1 MDVFFLLTVNLFNI
15 RQKTMYKKNLKFLV
29 MSKDMAKS
37 LVAAALMVAF
47 STPVAANTAT
57 GSRSASGAFSKQAD
71 GIVMRT
77 GADGSNNWGAM
88 QGVKGLEDLIGK
100 TEAEIK
106 NAALTPGSTLSDA
119 EPDKVFF
126 LYNVKTGKFLNAGGY
141 WGTHVSLK
149 DYPLSL
155 WAETHTYKL
164 PSSSTTQTLIDFIQ
178 NMETGQGK
186 YLGWVGKD
194 GGTGTDDGVF
204 IDRHQDENTHYG
216 WVFEPLKNDTQNTY
230 KIYTYATNK
239 PYSTLIAKSTKY
251 YLCAN
256 GDETDQDKNCGA
268 FSESYIESKNYD
280 AYSTWRVLSMKQI
293 YDLITEQSSDNMTS
307 ALDLSYRLDC
317 PGFSRGDKDIKEK
330 WKLST
335 FATGTNATGTKGG
348 WRFGLEKLH
357 NTEKTLTGSGGSGES
372 TDLDKYDFNGLSS
385 SNPYTFDKI
394 TYTGKEDYERRLGK
408 YFCADAKNLR
418 GVIYQDVDI
427 KAPGSYIIECKGYS
441 TTKKAKIFA
450 TWLDK
455 EGKED
460 KASLH
465 QNVLNQVSYM
475 PKTEQVLLHVNEQN
489 MDYAGKNFYG
499 QRKYINTV
507 LVQVPDITPKPSDGN
522 YGTIRFGLI
531 IGDNQDDTDVH
542 DVKNEWTVFDDFR
555 LLYASDDN
563 GVDLILDE
571 DRDNLSYL
579 KDCDIT
585 YKNRVL
591 HLNKTFT
598 KDKWNSF
605 VLPVSLKRDQFR
617 QAFGA
622 NARLAK
628 LSGLTSSEIQFKT
641 IDMDGMAD
649 NVDVLDA
656 YTPYIIFP
664 TKIHDT
670 DKTKVSPAYKASL
683 TKRNGESTPVVIKAN
698 HYDIPNVTFK
708 TDDANKNDLSQMNTD
723 TWVSDVTTTVENS
736 NGSMKA
742 YGTFA
747 RTFGQNVTQNV
758 TDEKADDYGVYKFTD
773 HYIISKRD
781 DLKGSY
787 FFDKGNLYYS
797 SERVRGLR
805 GFSCW
810 FKPVNSSSATTKLN
824 LYIDGVANGTTGI
837 DDVAFGDEEP
847 IGKAAK
853 GIYNMNGQLVS
864 NGSDTTNLP
873 AGMYIV
879 NGKKCVVK

>member
-1 MDVFFLLTVNLFNI
+1 
-15 RQKTMYKKNLKFLV
+15 
-29 MSKDMAKS
+29 MAKS
-37 LVAAALMVAF
+37 LVVAALMVAF

-57 GSRSASGAFSKQAD
+57 GSRSASGAFSKQTD
-71 GIVMRT
+71 GIVMPT
-77 GADGSNNWGAM
+77 DADGSNGSNASG
-88 QGVKGLEDLIGK
+88 GLVGLEFLKGK
-100 TEAEIK
+100 TEDEIM
-106 NAALTPGSTLSDA
+106 NVAVTSDEGLSDA
-119 EPDKVFF
+119 DPTKVFF

-155 WAETHTYKL
+155 WAKKNNYKL

-178 NMETGQGK
+178 NLETGQGK

-216 WVFEPLKNDTQNTY
+216 WVFEPLKNDKQNTY
-230 KIYTYATNK
+230 KIYTYATKK

-280 AYSTWRVLSMKQI
+280 AYSTWRVLSMQQI

-317 PGFSRGDKDIKEK
+317 PGFSRGDKDITV
-330 WKLST
+330 WKVSN
-335 FATGTNATGTKGG
+335 FPKGTKGG
-348 WRFGLEKLH
+348 WRFGLEKLY
-357 NTEKTLTGSGGSGES
+357 NTDNTLTGSGES
-372 TDLDKYDFNGLSS
+372 TELDKYDHNGLSS
-385 SNPYTFDKI
+385 STPYTFEKSEYKDK
-394 TYTGKEDYERRLGK
+394 DNYERHLGK
-408 YFCADAKNLR
+408 YFCADVKNRR
-418 GVIYQDVDI
+418 GVIYQDVVI

-441 TTKKAKIFA
+441 TTPKAKIFA
-450 TWLDK
+450 SWFDK
-455 EGKED
+455 KGGTED
-460 KASLH
+460 KALLH

-475 PKTEQVLLHVNEQN
+475 SKAEQEKLHVSEQN

-507 LVQVPDITPKPSDGN
+507 LVQVPESKKQTDGS
-522 YGTIRFGLI
+522 YGIIRFGLI
-531 IGDNQDDTDVH
+531 IGDNQYDQT
-542 DVKNEWTVFDDFR
+542 VKEADKEWTVFDDFR
-555 LLYASDDN
+555 LLYASDDK
-563 GVDLILDE
+563 GTDLILDE

-579 KDCDIT
+579 KDCDNT
-585 YKNRVL
+585 YKNTVL

-628 LSGLTSSEIQFKT
+628 LSNLTSSEIQFQT
-641 IDMDGMAD
+641 VDMDKDD
-649 NVDVLDA
+649 NAEVLKA

-664 TKIHDT
+664 TKIHT
-670 DKTKVSPAYKASL
+670 DNTKASPAYKATL
-683 TKRNGESTPVVIKAN
+683 TKTNGEQQDVVIKAN

-708 TDDANKNDLSQMNTD
+708 TNNENKNDLSQMDTK
-723 TWVSDVTTTVENS
+723 TWVSNVTTEVANS
-736 NGSMKA
+736 NGTMKA

-747 RTFGQNVTQNV
+747 RTFGNTATQN
-758 TDEKADDYGVYKFTD
+758 TTNANAADYGVYEFKD
-773 HYIISKRD
+773 RQIISGRD
-781 DLKGSY
+781 NLIGSY
-787 FFDKGNLYYS
+787 FFDQGNLYCS
-797 SERVRGLR
+797 DKRPRGLR

-810 FKPVNSSSATTKLN
+810 FKPADSSKATKLS
-824 LYIDGVANGTTGI
+824 LFIDGVANGTTGI

-847 IGKAAK
+847 TGKAAK

-879 NGKKCVVK
+879 NGKKCVVR

>member
-1 MDVFFLLTVNLFNI
+1 
-15 RQKTMYKKNLKFLV
+15 

-57 GSRSASGAFSKQAD
+57 GSRSASGAFSKQDD

-77 GADGSNNWGAM
+77 GDGSNGSNNALGGAI
-88 QGVKGLEDLIGK
+88 GIEYLEGK
-100 TEAEIK
+100 TVAEIK
-106 NAALTPGSTLSDA
+106 AAAVTSDTNLSDA
-119 EPDKVFF
+119 DPDKVFF

-155 WAETHTYKL
+155 WAKTNDYRL

-178 NMETGQGK
+178 NLETGVGK
-186 YLGWVGKD
+186 YLGWMSGKD
-194 GGTGTDDGVF
+194 TDEGVF
-204 IDRHQDENTHYG
+204 IDRKQNEGTHYG
-216 WVFEPLKNDTQNTY
+216 WVFVPLNDGKKTY

-239 PYSTLIAKSTKY
+239 PYSSSSTKY

-256 GDETDQDKNCGA
+256 GAETDQDKNCGA
-268 FSESYIESKNYD
+268 FSNSYITTNKLGE
-280 AYSTWRVLSMKQI
+280 YSTWRVLTMKQI
-293 YDLITEQSSDNMTS
+293 SDLLTENSDYMTS

-317 PGFSRGDKDIKEK
+317 PGFSRGDKDIQK
-330 WKLST
+330 WKVSS
-335 FATGTNATGTKGG
+335 FPKGTKGN

-357 NTEKTLTGSGGSGES
+357 NTANSLSDTGES
-372 TDLDKYDFNGLSS
+372 TDLDKFDVINLSS
-385 SNPYTFDKI
+385 SYVFDKRE
-394 TYTGKEDYERRLGK
+394 YKNQKEDYERRLGK
-408 YFCADAKNLR
+408 YFCADAKNMR
-418 GVIYQDVDI
+418 GVIYQDVVI

-441 TTKKAKIFA
+441 TTTKAKIFA
-450 TWLDK
+450 SWFDK
-455 EGKED
+455 DGKNED
-460 KASLH
+460 KSLMH

-475 PKTEQVLLHVNEQN
+475 SKAEQEELHVSEQN

-499 QRKYINTV
+499 KRKYINTV
-507 LVQVPDITPKPSDGN
+507 LLQVPESKDQHDGS
-522 YGTIRFGLI
+522 YGKIRFGLI
-531 IGDNQDDTDVH
+531 IGDNKNDKTVDAD
-542 DVKNEWTVFDDFR
+542 NEWTVFDDFR
-555 LLYASDDN
+555 LLYASNDK
-563 GVDLILDE
+563 GTGLILDE
-571 DRDNLSYL
+571 DRDNLDYL
-579 KDCDIT
+579 KDCSTT
-585 YKNRVL
+585 YKNTVL
-591 HLNKTFT
+591 HLNKTFS

-628 LSGLTSSEIQFKT
+628 LSGLTSSEIQFQT
-641 IDMDGMAD
+641 VNMDVND
-649 NVDVLDA
+649 NAVVLDA

-664 TKIHDT
+664 TKIHT
-670 DKTKVSPAYKASL
+670 DETKASPAYKATLRS
-683 TKRNGESTPVVIKAN
+683 TNGESGKEEVLIKAN

-708 TDDANKNDLSQMNTD
+708 TNNENKNDLSQMDTK
-723 TWVSDVTTTVENS
+723 TWVSNVTTEVANS
-736 NGSMKA
+736 NGTMKA

-747 RTFGQNVTQNV
+747 RTFGQKATQNV
-758 TDEKADDYGVYKFTD
+758 TDEKAADYGVYKFD
-773 HYIISKRD
+773 DRNIISGRD
-781 DLKGSY
+781 DLKDCF
-787 FFDKGNLYYS
+787 FFDNGNLYCS
-797 SERVRGLR
+797 HERKRGLR

-837 DDVAFGDEEP
+837 NEVAFGDEEP
-847 IGKAAK
+847 TGKAAK

-879 NGKKCVVK
+879 NGKKCVVR

>member
-1 MDVFFLLTVNLFNI
+1 
-15 RQKTMYKKNLKFLV
+15 MYKKNLKFLV

-57 GSRSASGAFSKQAD
+57 GSRSASGAFSKQDD
-71 GIVMRT
+71 GIVIPT
-77 GADGSNNWGAM
+77 DADGSNGSNASG
-88 QGVKGLEDLIGK
+88 GLVGLEFLKGK
-100 TEAEIK
+100 TEDEIM
-106 NAALTPGSTLSDA
+106 NVAVTSDEGLSDA
-119 EPDKVFF
+119 DPTKVFF

-155 WAETHTYKL
+155 WAKKNNYKL

-178 NMETGQGK
+178 NLETGQGK

-230 KIYTYATNK
+230 KIYTYATKK

-268 FSESYIESKNYD
+268 FSESYIESNNYD

-317 PGFSRGDKDIKEK
+317 PGFSRGDKDITV
-330 WKLST
+330 WNVSN
-335 FATGTNATGTKGG
+335 FATGTNGG
-348 WRFGLEKLH
+348 WRFDLEKLH
-357 NTEKTLTGSGGSGES
+357 NTHKKLTGSGELDNYDV
-372 TDLDKYDFNGLSS
+372 TDLKSS
-385 SNPYTFDKI
+385 YTFDGREYKNQ
-394 TYTGKEDYERRLGK
+394 KEDYERHLGK

-418 GVIYQDVDI
+418 GVIYQDVVI

-441 TTKKAKIFA
+441 TTTKAKIFA
-450 TWLDK
+450 SWFDK
-455 EGKED
+455 DGENED
-460 KASLH
+460 NSLMH

-475 PKTEQVLLHVNEQN
+475 SKAEQAELHVSEQN

-499 QRKYINTV
+499 KRKYINTV
-507 LVQVPDITPKPSDGN
+507 LIQVPETKKQADGS
-522 YGTIRFGLI
+522 YGKIRFGLI
-531 IGDNQDDTDVH
+531 IGDDQNDTKVDAA
-542 DVKNEWTVFDDFR
+542 NEWTVFDDFR
-555 LLYASDDN
+555 LLYASDDKSA
-563 GVDLILDE
+563 DLILDE
-571 DRDNLSYL
+571 DRKDLSYL
-579 KDCDIT
+579 KDCSNT
-585 YKNRVL
+585 YKNTVL
-591 HLNKTFT
+591 HLNKTFVQ
-598 KDKWNSF
+598 DKWNSF
-605 VLPVSLKRDQFR
+605 VLPVELNRYQFR

-622 NARLAK
+622 NARLAV
-628 LSGLTSSEIQFKT
+628 LSNLTKSEIQFQT
-641 IDMDGMAD
+641 IDMDAKTMTD
-649 NVDVLDA
+649 NDVVLGA

-664 TKIHDT
+664 TKIPNT
-670 DKTKVSPAYKASL
+670 DKTKVSPAYKATLRS
-683 TKRNGESTPVVIKAN
+683 TKGESGKEEVLIKAN
-698 HYDIPNVTFK
+698 HYDIPNVTFE
-708 TDDANKNDLSQMNTD
+708 TNSENKNDLSHMNTD
-723 TWVSDVTTTVENS
+723 TWVSTTKVYSTD
-736 NGSMKA
+736 GSMVA

-747 RTFGQNVTQNV
+747 RTFGKDATQ
-758 TDEKADDYGVYKFTD
+758 DENGVYNFNNN
-773 HYIISKRD
+773 YEIIKDRD
-781 DLKGSY
+781 NLIGSY
-787 FFDKGNLYYS
+787 FFDNGNLYCS
-797 SERVRGLR
+797 KKRVRGLR

-810 FKPVNSSSATTKLN
+810 FKPVDNPSSVHKLN

-847 IGKAAK
+847 TGKAAK

-879 NGKKCVVK
+879 NGKKCVVR

>member
-1 MDVFFLLTVNLFNI
+1 
-15 RQKTMYKKNLKFLV
+15 
-29 MSKDMAKS
+29 MAKS

-57 GSRSASGAFSKQAD
+57 GSRSASGAFSKQDD

-77 GADGSNNWGAM
+77 GADGSNNFGAM
-88 QGVKGLEDLIGK
+88 QGVKGLEDLKGK
-100 TEAEIK
+100 TEAQII
-106 NAALTPGSTLSDA
+106 NAAVTSDEGLSDA
-119 EPDKVFF
+119 DPTKVFF

-155 WAETHTYKL
+155 WAKKNNYKL

-178 NMETGQGK
+178 NLETGQGK

-230 KIYTYATNK
+230 KIYTYATKK

-268 FSESYIESKNYD
+268 FSESYIESNNYD

-317 PGFSRGDKDIKEK
+317 PGFSRGDKDITVWNVSNFPK
-330 WKLST
+330 
-335 FATGTNATGTKGG
+335 GTKGG
-348 WRFGLEKLH
+348 WRFGLEKLY
-357 NTEKTLTGSGGSGES
+357 NTDNTLTGSGES
-372 TDLDKYDFNGLSS
+372 TDLDNYDVNGLKNS
-385 SNPYTFDKI
+385 PYTFEGTTYKDK
-394 TYTGKEDYERRLGK
+394 DNYERHLGK

-418 GVIYQDVDI
+418 GVIYQDVVI

-441 TTKKAKIFA
+441 TTTKAKIFA
-450 TWLDK
+450 SWFDK
-455 EGKED
+455 DGKNED
-460 KASLH
+460 KSLMH
-465 QNVLNQVSYM
+465 QNVLNQVIYM
-475 PKTEQVLLHVNEQN
+475 SKAEQEELHVSEQN

-499 QRKYINTV
+499 KRKYINTV
-507 LVQVPDITPKPSDGN
+507 LIQVPDTKIQEDGS
-522 YGTIRFGLI
+522 YGIIRFGLI
-531 IGDNQDDTDVH
+531 IGDDQNDTKVDA
-542 DVKNEWTVFDDFR
+542 DNEWTVFDDFR
-555 LLYASDDN
+555 LLYASDDR
-563 GVDLILDE
+563 GTDLILDE
-571 DRDNLSYL
+571 DRDNLDYL
-579 KDCDIT
+579 VNCSNT
-585 YKNRVL
+585 YKNTVL
-591 HLNKTFT
+591 HLNKTFK

-628 LSGLTSSEIQFKT
+628 LSGLTSSEIQFQT
-641 IDMDGMAD
+641 VNMDAPDMTD
-649 NVDVLDA
+649 NAEVLTA

-664 TKIHDT
+664 TKIHT
-670 DKTKVSPAYKASL
+670 DNTKASPAYKATL
-683 TKRNGESTPVVIKAN
+683 RYRNAPSETQDVVVKAN

-708 TDDANKNDLSQMNTD
+708 TNSANENDLSNMNTD
-723 TWVSDVTTTVENS
+723 DKTWTTKKMYSVGDGTME
-736 NGSMKA
+736 A
-742 YGTFA
+742 HGTFV

-758 TDEKADDYGVYKFTD
+758 TDEKADYYGVYKFKD
-773 HYIISKRD
+773 HKIIDGRD
-781 DLKGSY
+781 NLIGCY
-787 FFDKGNLYYS
+787 FFDRGNLYYS
-797 SERVRGLR
+797 SKDRVRGLR

-810 FKPVNSSSATTKLN
+810 FKPVNSSEHTKLN

-837 DDVAFGDEEP
+837 DEVAFGDEEP
-847 IGKAAK
+847 TGKAAK

-879 NGKKCVVK
+879 NGKKCVVR

>member
-1 MDVFFLLTVNLFNI
+1 
-15 RQKTMYKKNLKFLV
+15 

-71 GIVMRT
+71 GIVMPT
-77 GADGSNNWGAM
+77 AADGSNNFGAM
-88 QGVKGLEDLIGK
+88 QGVKGLEDLKGK
-100 TEAEIK
+100 TEAQII
-106 NAALTPGSTLSDA
+106 NAAVTSDEGLSDA
-119 EPDKVFF
+119 DPTKVFF

-155 WAETHTYKL
+155 WAKKNNYKL

-204 IDRHQDENTHYG
+204 IDRHQDESTHYG

-230 KIYTYATNK
+230 KIYTYATKK

-268 FSESYIESKNYD
+268 FSESYIESNNYD

-317 PGFSRGDKDIKEK
+317 PGFSRGDKDITVWNVSNFPK
-330 WKLST
+330 
-335 FATGTNATGTKGG
+335 GTKGG
-348 WRFGLEKLH
+348 WRFGLEKLY
-357 NTEKTLTGSGGSGES
+357 NTDNTLTGSGES
-372 TDLDKYDFNGLSS
+372 TELDKYDFNGLSS
-385 SNPYTFDKI
+385 STPYTFEKSEYKDK
-394 TYTGKEDYERRLGK
+394 DNYERHLGK

-418 GVIYQDVDI
+418 GVIYQDVVI

-441 TTKKAKIFA
+441 TTTKAKIFA
-450 TWLDK
+450 SWFDK
-455 EGKED
+455 DGENED
-460 KASLH
+460 NSLMH

-475 PKTEQVLLHVNEQN
+475 SKAEQAELHVSEQN

-499 QRKYINTV
+499 KRKYINTV
-507 LVQVPDITPKPSDGN
+507 LIQVPDTKIQADGS
-522 YGTIRFGLI
+522 YGKIRFGLI
-531 IGDNQDDTDVH
+531 IGDDQNDTKVDAA
-542 DVKNEWTVFDDFR
+542 NEWTVFDDFR
-555 LLYASDDN
+555 LLYASDDKSA
-563 GVDLILDE
+563 DLILDE
-571 DRDNLSYL
+571 DRDNLDYL
-579 KDCDIT
+579 VNCSNT
-585 YKNRVL
+585 YKNTVL
-591 HLNKTFT
+591 HLNKTFK

-628 LSGLTSSEIQFKT
+628 LSGLTSSEIQFQT
-641 IDMDGMAD
+641 VNMDAPDMTD
-649 NVDVLDA
+649 NAEVLSA

-664 TKIHDT
+664 TKIHT
-670 DKTKVSPAYKASL
+670 DNTKASPAYKATL
-683 TKRNGESTPVVIKAN
+683 RYRNAPSETQDVVVKAN
-698 HYDIPNVTFK
+698 HYDIPNVTFE
-708 TDDANKNDLSQMNTD
+708 TDATNNNDLTKMDTKTWTMKEVLSVTD
-723 TWVSDVTTTVENS
+723 GTME
-736 NGSMKA
+736 A
-742 YGTFA
+742 HGTFA
-747 RTFGQNVTQNV
+747 RTFGPNAPQNEN
-758 TDEKADDYGVYKFTD
+758 GVYNFD
-773 HYIISKRD
+773 NNYGIIGERD
-781 DLKGSY
+781 DLIGSY
-787 FFDKGNLYYS
+787 FFHNGNLYRS
-797 SERVRGLR
+797 DKRQRGLR

-810 FKPVNSSSATTKLN
+810 FKPVNSSSAPASTKLN

-837 DDVAFGDEEP
+837 DEVAFGDEEP
-847 IGKAAK
+847 TGKAAK

-879 NGKKCVVK
+879 NGKKCVVR

>member
-1 MDVFFLLTVNLFNI
+1 
-15 RQKTMYKKNLKFLV
+15 MYKKNLKFLV

-77 GADGSNNWGAM
+77 DDGSNGSNNALGGAI
-88 QGVKGLEDLIGK
+88 GIEYLEGK

-106 NAALTPGSTLSDA
+106 AAAVTSDTNLSDV
-119 EPDKVFF
+119 DQNKVFF

-155 WAETHTYKL
+155 WAKTNTYG
-164 PSSSTTQTLIDFIQ
+164 TQTLIDFIQ
-178 NMETGQGK
+178 NLETGVGQ
-186 YLGWVGKD
+186 YLGWMRGSD
-194 GGTGTDDGVF
+194 TDEGVF
-204 IDRHQDENTHYG
+204 IDRKQDEVTHYG
-216 WVFEPLKNDTQNTY
+216 WGFEPLKNDEKNTY
-230 KIYTYATNK
+230 KIYTYVKNRPFSKA
-239 PYSTLIAKSTKY
+239 TKY

-256 GDETDQDKNCGA
+256 KGDIDQDKNCEA
-268 FSESYIESKNYD
+268 FNESYIKTENLTGYD
-280 AYSTWRVLSMKQI
+280 TWRVLTMKQI
-293 YDLITEQSSDNMTS
+293 SDLLEENSDYMTS

-317 PGFSRGDKDIKEK
+317 PGFSRGDKDIQK
-330 WKLST
+330 WKVSN
-335 FATGTNATGTKGG
+335 FYTGTNGE
-348 WRFGLEKLH
+348 WRFGLEKLY
-357 NTEKTLTGSGGSGES
+357 NTHKTLTGTGES
-372 TDLDKYDFNGLSS
+372 TKLNEYEKNNLSYS
-385 SNPYTFDKI
+385 TPYTFDGKN
-394 TYTGKEDYERRLGK
+394 YTELQNYQRHLGK
-408 YFCADAKNLR
+408 YFCADVKNMR
-418 GVIYQDVDI
+418 GVIYQDVVI

-450 TWLDK
+450 TWFD
-455 EGKED
+455 KED
-460 KASLH
+460 KEDNASLH

-475 PKTEQVLLHVNEQN
+475 SKAEQDALHVSEQN

-507 LVQVPDITPKPSDGN
+507 LVQVPDPEIKPSDGN

-531 IGDNQDDTDVH
+531 IGDDRDDQTVNEAD
-542 DVKNEWTVFDDFR
+542 KEWTVFDDFR
-555 LLYASDDN
+555 LLYASDEKSA
-563 GVDLILDE
+563 DLILDE

-579 KDCDIT
+579 KDCSNT
-585 YKNRVL
+585 YKNTVL
-591 HLNKTFT
+591 HLNKTFK

-628 LSGLTSSEIQFKT
+628 LHALTSSEIQFQT
-641 IDMDGMAD
+641 VDMDAKTMTD
-649 NVDVLDA
+649 NAVVLDA

-664 TKIHDT
+664 TKIHT
-670 DKTKVSPAYKASL
+670 DEAKASPAYKATLRS
-683 TKRNGESTPVVIKAN
+683 TNTNSESGTQDVVVKAN
-698 HYDIPNVTFK
+698 HYDIPNVTFE
-708 TDDANKNDLSQMNTD
+708 TDAANKNDLTFMDTD
-723 TWVSDVTTTVENS
+723 TWTTTKMLSVTGDGTME
-736 NGSMKA
+736 A
-742 YGTFA
+742 HGTFA
-747 RTFGQNVTQNV
+747 RTFGTDATQDVTN
-758 TDEKADDYGVYKFTD
+758 EKADDYGVYKFNNHD
-773 HYIISKRD
+773 IISGRD
-781 DLKGSY
+781 NLIGCY
-787 FFDKGNLYYS
+787 FFDKGNLYRS
-797 SERVRGLR
+797 DSRPRGLR

-810 FKPVNSSSATTKLN
+810 FKPVNSSEPTKLN

-837 DDVAFGDEEP
+837 DEVAFGDEEP
-847 IGKAAK
+847 TGKAAK

-879 NGKKCVVK
+879 NGKKCVVR

>member
-1 MDVFFLLTVNLFNI
+1 
-15 RQKTMYKKNLKFLV
+15 MYKKNLKFLV

-71 GIVMRT
+71 GIVMPT
-77 GADGSNNWGAM
+77 DADGSNNWGAM
-88 QGVKGLEDLIGK
+88 QGVKGLEDLVGK
-100 TEAEIK
+100 TEDEIK
-106 NAALTPGSTLSDA
+106 KAALGPDEGLSDA
-119 EPDKVFF
+119 DQDKVFF

-155 WAETHTYKL
+155 WAVKNTVTNQIEFK
-164 PSSSTTQTLIDFIQ
+164 Q
-178 NMETGQGK
+178 NMETGQGQ
-186 YLGWVGKD
+186 YLGWMDGSKD
-194 GGTGTDDGVF
+194 YDDGVF
-204 IDRHQDENTHYG
+204 IDRNLTDGTHYG
-216 WVFEPLKNDTQNTY
+216 WGFELQENGKYTY
-230 KIYTYATNK
+230 KIYTYK
-239 PYSTLIAKSTKY
+239 TLIPTLLSTKY

-256 GDETDQDKNCGA
+256 GDVTDQDKNCEA
-268 FSESYIESKNYD
+268 YSDADIKKKNIED
-280 AYSTWRVLSMKQI
+280 YSTWRVLSMQQI
-293 YDLITEQSSDNMTS
+293 YDLITEQSSDIMTS

-317 PGFSRGDKDIKEK
+317 PGFSRGDKDITV
-330 WKLST
+330 WKVRN
-335 FATGTNATGTKGG
+335 FPEGTKGG
-348 WRFGLEKLH
+348 WRFGLEHLY
-357 NTEKTLTGSGGSGES
+357 NTDNTLTGSGES
-372 TDLDKYDFNGLSS
+372 SKLDKYDVNNLSS
-385 SNPYTFDKI
+385 SNYTFEDTKYTDK
-394 TYTGKEDYERRLGK
+394 DNYERHLGK
-408 YFCADAKNLR
+408 YFCADVKNKR
-418 GVIYQDVDI
+418 GVIYQDVVI

-441 TTKKAKIFA
+441 TTTKAKIFA
-450 TWLDK
+450 SWFDK
-455 EGKED
+455 KGGTED
-460 KASLH
+460 KALLH

-475 PKTEQVLLHVNEQN
+475 SKAEQEKLHVSEQN

-507 LVQVPDITPKPSDGN
+507 LVQVPESKKQTDGS
-522 YGTIRFGLI
+522 YGIIRFGLI
-531 IGDNQDDTDVH
+531 IGDDQNDTKVDAA
-542 DVKNEWTVFDDFR
+542 NEWTVFDDFR
-555 LLYASDDN
+555 LLYASDDKRA
-563 GVDLILDE
+563 DLILDE
-571 DRDNLSYL
+571 DRDNLDYL
-579 KDCDIT
+579 KDCSNT
-585 YKNRVL
+585 YKNTVL

-628 LSGLTSSEIQFKT
+628 LSGLTSSEIQFET

-670 DKTKVSPAYKASL
+670 DKTKVSPAYKAKL
-683 TKRNGESTPVVIKAN
+683 TSTKGESGTQDVVIKAN

-723 TWVSDVTTTVENS
+723 TWVSDVTTTVGNS

-837 DDVAFGDEEP
+837 DEVAFGDEEP
-847 IGKAAK
+847 TGKAAK

-879 NGKKCVVK
+879 NGKKCVVR

>member
-1 MDVFFLLTVNLFNI
+1 
-15 RQKTMYKKNLKFLV
+15 

-57 GSRSASGAFSKQAD
+57 GSRSASGAFSKQDD
-71 GIVMRT
+71 GIVMPT
-77 GADGSNNWGAM
+77 AADGSNNLSAM

-100 TEAEIK
+100 TEDEIK
-106 NAALTPGSTLSDA
+106 KAALEPDEGLSDA
-119 EPDKVFF
+119 DQNKVFF

-155 WAETHTYKL
+155 WAEKNTYKFYGTFTYT
-164 PSSSTTQTLIDFIQ
+164 SQTLIDFKQ
-178 NMETGQGK
+178 NMETGQGQ
-186 YLGWVGKD
+186 YLGWMD
-194 GGTGTDDGVF
+194 GATDLDDGVF
-204 IDRHQDENTHYG
+204 IDRNLNDGTHYG
-216 WVFEPLKNDTQNTY
+216 WVFELQDVKQNTY

-239 PYSTLIAKSTKY
+239 PKSSSTKY

-268 FSESYIESKNYD
+268 FDLQNNNKLE

-293 YDLITEQSSDNMTS
+293 YDLITEQSSDYMTS

-317 PGFSRGDKDIKEK
+317 PGFSRGDKDITV
-330 WKLST
+330 WNVSN
-335 FATGTNATGTKGG
+335 FATGTNGG

-357 NTEKTLTGSGGSGES
+357 NTHKKLTGSGELDNYDV
-372 TDLDKYDFNGLSS
+372 TDLKSS
-385 SNPYTFDKI
+385 YTFDGREYKNQ
-394 TYTGKEDYERRLGK
+394 KEDYERHLGK

-418 GVIYQDVDI
+418 GVIYQDVVI

-441 TTKKAKIFA
+441 TTTKAKIFA
-450 TWLDK
+450 SWFDK
-455 EGKED
+455 KGGTED
-460 KASLH
+460 KALLH

-475 PKTEQVLLHVNEQN
+475 SKAEQDLLHVSEQN

-507 LVQVPDITPKPSDGN
+507 LVQVPKDKIQPDGS

-531 IGDNQDDTDVH
+531 IGKDQYDTSVDN
-542 DVKNEWTVFDDFR
+542 VKNEWTVFDDFR

-563 GVDLILDE
+563 GTDLILDE

-579 KDCDIT
+579 KYCDNT
-585 YKNRVL
+585 YKNTVL
-591 HLNKTFT
+591 HLNKTFVR
-598 KDKWNSF
+598 DKWNSF
-605 VLPVSLKRDQFR
+605 VLPVELNRDQFR

-628 LSGLTSSEIQFKT
+628 LHALTSSEIQFQT
-641 IDMDGMAD
+641 VDMDVND
-649 NVDVLDA
+649 NAVVLDA

-664 TKIHDT
+664 TKIHT
-670 DKTKVSPAYKASL
+670 DETKASPAYKATLRS
-683 TKRNGESTPVVIKAN
+683 TNGESGKEEVLIKAN

-708 TDDANKNDLSQMNTD
+708 TNSANENDLTNMNTD
-723 TWVSDVTTTVENS
+723 TWVSTTKGYSTD
-736 NGSMKA
+736 GSMVA

-747 RTFGQNVTQNV
+747 RTFGTDATQ
-758 TDEKADDYGVYKFTD
+758 DENGVYNFNNNYD
-773 HYIISKRD
+773 IIGGRD
-781 DLKGSY
+781 NLIGCY
-787 FFDKGNLYYS
+787 FFDRGNLYYS
-797 SERVRGLR
+797 SKDRVRGLR

-810 FKPVNSSSATTKLN
+810 FKPVDSSEHTKLN

-837 DDVAFGDEEP
+837 DEVAFGDEEP
-847 IGKAAK
+847 TGKAAK

-864 NGSDTTNLP
+864 NGSDTTDLP

-879 NGKKCVVK
+879 NGKKCVVR

>member
-1 MDVFFLLTVNLFNI
+1 
-15 RQKTMYKKNLKFLV
+15 MYKKNLKFLV

-71 GIVMRT
+71 GIVMPT
-77 GADGSNNWGAM
+77 AADGSNNFGAM
-88 QGVKGLEDLIGK
+88 QGVKGLEDLVGK
-100 TEAEIK
+100 TEDEIK
-106 NAALTPGSTLSDA
+106 NAVTPGSKLNDDY
-119 EPDKVFF
+119 PDKVFF

-155 WAETHTYKL
+155 WAEKNTYRFYTGL
-164 PSSSTTQTLIDFIQ
+164 TYTSQTLIDFKQ

-186 YLGWVGKD
+186 YLGWMD
-194 GGTGTDDGVF
+194 GATDLDDGVF
-204 IDRHQDENTHYG
+204 IDRNLNDGTHYG
-216 WVFEPLKNDTQNTY
+216 WVFELQDVKQNTY

-239 PYSTLIAKSTKY
+239 PKSSSTKY

-268 FSESYIESKNYD
+268 FDLQNNNKLE

-293 YDLITEQSSDNMTS
+293 YDLITEQSSDYMTS

-317 PGFSRGDKDIKEK
+317 PGFSRGDKDITV
-330 WKLST
+330 WNVSN
-335 FATGTNATGTKGG
+335 FATGTNGG

-357 NTEKTLTGSGGSGES
+357 NTHKKLTGSGELDNYDV
-372 TDLDKYDFNGLSS
+372 TDLKSS
-385 SNPYTFDKI
+385 YTFDGREYKNQ
-394 TYTGKEDYERRLGK
+394 KEDYERHLGK

-418 GVIYQDVDI
+418 GVIYQDVVI

-441 TTKKAKIFA
+441 TTTKAKIFA
-450 TWLDK
+450 SWFDK
-455 EGKED
+455 KDGTED
-460 KASLH
+460 KALLH

-475 PKTEQVLLHVNEQN
+475 SKAEQDLLHVSEQN

-507 LVQVPDITPKPSDGN
+507 LVQVPKDKIQPDGS

-531 IGDNQDDTDVH
+531 IGKDQYDTSVDN
-542 DVKNEWTVFDDFR
+542 VKNEWTVFDDFR

-563 GVDLILDE
+563 GTDLILDE

-579 KDCDIT
+579 KYCDNT
-585 YKNRVL
+585 YKNTVL
-591 HLNKTFT
+591 HLNKTFVR
-598 KDKWNSF
+598 DKWNSF
-605 VLPVSLKRDQFR
+605 VLPVELNRDQFR

-628 LSGLTSSEIQFKT
+628 LHALTSSEIQFQT
-641 IDMDGMAD
+641 VDMDVND
-649 NVDVLDA
+649 NAVVLDA

-664 TKIHDT
+664 TKIHT
-670 DKTKVSPAYKASL
+670 DETKASPAYKATLRS
-683 TKRNGESTPVVIKAN
+683 TNGESGKEEVLIKAN

-708 TDDANKNDLSQMNTD
+708 TNSANENDLTNMNTD
-723 TWVSDVTTTVENS
+723 TWVSTTKGYSTD
-736 NGSMKA
+736 GSMVA

-747 RTFGQNVTQNV
+747 RTFGTDATQDKN
-758 TDEKADDYGVYKFTD
+758 GVYNFNNNYD
-773 HYIISKRD
+773 IIGGRD
-781 DLKGSY
+781 NLIGCY
-787 FFDKGNLYYS
+787 FFDRGNLYYS
-797 SERVRGLR
+797 SKDRVRGLR

-810 FKPVNSSSATTKLN
+810 FKPVDSSEHTKLN

-837 DDVAFGDEEP
+837 DEVAFGDEEP
-847 IGKAAK
+847 TGKATK